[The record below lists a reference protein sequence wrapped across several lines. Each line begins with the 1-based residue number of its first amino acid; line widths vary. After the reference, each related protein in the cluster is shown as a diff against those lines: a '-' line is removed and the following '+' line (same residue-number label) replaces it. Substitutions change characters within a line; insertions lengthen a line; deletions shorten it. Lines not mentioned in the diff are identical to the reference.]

1 MKFNID
7 DIKFTLRDLQQEE
20 KYPRSD
26 LSMVQSAVLIPLFS
40 RSGELSLA
48 YTRRADNLARH
59 AGQVSFPGG
68 VREPGDQ
75 TPVDT
80 ALRET
85 CEEIGLPAG
94 SIEVIGQLPTY
105 NSSTGFC
112 VFPVVGFIIDVN
124 GLRNNFEV
132 VKLFFVPLVW
142 LDYPANSYRSDY
154 VGADGGVHK
163 LWFFTDYNGEKIW
176 GLTAQITKDFLA
188 LINKER

>member
-1 MKFNID
+1 MIFRID
-7 DIKFTLRDLQQEE
+7 DIKFSLRFFQHKE

-26 LSMVQSAVLIPLFS
+26 GRTVQSAVLIPLIS
-40 RSGELSLA
+40 RIGDLTLV
-48 YTRRADNLARH
+48 YTRRAGNLARH

-85 CEEIGLPAG
+85 REEIGLPAG
-94 SIEVIGQLPTY
+94 SIEVIGQLPPY

-112 VFPVVGFIIDVN
+112 VYPVVGFIKEVN

-132 VKLFFVPLVW
+132 EKLFFVPLVW
-142 LDYPANSYRSDY
+142 LDDPANSYRSDY
-154 VGADGGVHK
+154 ASADGKEQK
-163 LWFFTDYNGEKIW
+163 LWYFTDYDGETIW
-176 GLTAQITKDFLA
+176 GLTAQVTKDFLA
-188 LINKER
+188 LIKKER